1 MDLDGDIR
9 GVDEECLQILD
20 VFVDPSGLV
29 AVWPGDNNV
38 LRVTLVEPVPFLIAE
53 DVEVEHVERLEVGF
67 NGGRLGLTRR
77 RRGLG
82 SRGWGRR
89 GRGHAGRAKAARRPR
104 RGGGGEIADGA
115 APMGSAC

>member
-38 LRVTLVEPVPFLIAE
+38 LRMTLVEPVPFLIAE
-53 DVEVEHVERLEVGF
+53 DVEVEHVERSEVGF
-67 NGGRLGLTRR
+67 NGGRVGLGAGEGGVRSPRWHPRR
-77 RRGLG
+77 RQPLWRGK
-82 SRGWGRR
+82 RG
-89 GRGHAGRAKAARRPR
+89 APPR
-104 RGGGGEIADGA
+104 RKGA
-115 APMGSAC
+115 SMSAERG